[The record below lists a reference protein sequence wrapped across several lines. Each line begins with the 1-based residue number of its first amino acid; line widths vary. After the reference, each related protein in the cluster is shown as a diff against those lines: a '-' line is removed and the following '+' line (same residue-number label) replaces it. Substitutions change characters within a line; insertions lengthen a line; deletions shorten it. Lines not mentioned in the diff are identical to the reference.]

1 MQKSEL
7 NFESPRNLTF
17 LKSNCKAAAW
27 NETDSAK
34 QEGEFKLG
42 MKFGEK
48 TKSFSTQEEQWT
60 PSLKKK
66 LNHTE

>member
-7 NFESPRNLTF
+7 NFESPHNLTF

-27 NETDSAK
+27 NETESAK

-42 MKFGEK
+42 MKFGNK
-48 TKSFSTQEEQWT
+48 TKII
-60 PSLKKK
+60 
-66 LNHTE
+66 